1 MKMTSHTKIEGNH
14 NLNDGRQFF
23 FFDGRQLIDV
33 KTEIN
38 QALKLSETDSKAAIT
53 KMLQ

>member
-14 NLNDGRQFF
+14 NLNG
-23 FFDGRQLIDV
+23 GRQLIDV